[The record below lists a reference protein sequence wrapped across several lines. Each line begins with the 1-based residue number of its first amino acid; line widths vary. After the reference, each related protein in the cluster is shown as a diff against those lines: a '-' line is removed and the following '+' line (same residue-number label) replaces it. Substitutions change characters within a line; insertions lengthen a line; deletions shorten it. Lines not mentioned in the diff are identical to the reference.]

1 MNVLHLVTNPY
12 EEKGKKKKKKAGSC
26 DAFRF
31 STQHCTFHPVWRAL
45 SSSFCIVC
53 DSETDWVVTI
63 IRGGDSDVLK
73 AFRVPFYW
81 LTPWIE
87 KSSLW

>member
-1 MNVLHLVTNPY
+1 MRSDSV
-12 EEKGKKKKKKAGSC
+12 
-26 DAFRF
+26 F
-31 STQHCTFHPVWRAL
+31 STVHFTLCGGRAL
-45 SSSFCIVC
+45 SPSFCIVC

-63 IRGGDSDVLK
+63 ICGGDSDVLK
-73 AFRVPFYW
+73 AFRVPFYR

>member
-12 EEKGKKKKKKAGSC
+12 EEKGKKEKKKAGSC

-31 STQHCTFHPVWRAL
+31 SIQHCTFHPVWRAL
-45 SSSFCIVC
+45 SSFCIVC

-87 KSSLW
+87 ESSLW

>member
-1 MNVLHLVTNPY
+1 MRSDSVL
-12 EEKGKKKKKKAGSC
+12 
-26 DAFRF
+26 
-31 STQHCTFHPVWRAL
+31 STVHFTLCGGP
-45 SSSFCIVC
+45 SPPFCIVC
-53 DSETDWVVTI
+53 DSEADWVVTI